1 MSPSLYLGCTITD
14 DLSEGL
20 SEFNKSLEEA
30 RVNALTEIAALDTLF
45 KDLSTVEARATLT
58 VGTAPLDNQIV
69 WGAVAA
75 GEDGNKIAVFYEY
88 LGPLVAGGFI
98 ARPESSTVVGTTIHL
113 ILPVAADATI
123 DATRPVNLC
132 LPTWMSNP
140 AVAALVTGTLPGGG
154 TGLPDPSGM
163 LYLTGGKGSPLPD
176 SETHANAVSR
186 VFGKQS
192 YPSFLKSVAV
202 PALETATD
210 AISFVEGLDSK
221 SIFVGGKLFFV
232 DGTNLVGIN
241 KLYQLVGK
249 DLTILKELLAG
260 MAVLAELPYLVVTE
274 NVSTTSYELICNFM
288 QPIVTVVET
297 YRAFDKNLQ
306 ATATSWG
313 VGVGLLNPYLF
324 WSAAITTGAAS
335 STKLQTLGIPPEYWA
350 SIFNGTTPTQ
360 SNSSQVKPPPSYTV
374 EDPALLTKLGLTD
387 AELVEL
393 LEKNVDG
400 IKLTSTVKEL
410 ADKFSKLASVRRDTL
425 ANGLKSKVKTP
436 LALAQ
441 AANLGKTF
449 SDSNRLNELA
459 TRGKACARL
468 DANSPK
474 IPSLQLPDLP
484 SANLPD
490 ASQKLEAAFGALSS
504 GISSALKVFDHVFDA
519 LKKVITAP
527 LNKIQNL
534 SSLAENL
541 FNNSLAKCL
550 LGSEAAS
557 GSIDFSKM
565 GPGTGMGSGGLADG
579 PTPGIGGL
587 PLPKDMFA
595 KFMSMLAAKLEQTIN
610 TAFAK
615 VFAAISVPLCM
626 AMQLLTALTSMA
638 ALDLGS
644 LNPCKKNTDLNGKC
658 PPAGV
663 QELLNESSLLGP
675 SLTGMNQLS
684 GETLTSSST
693 EVSQKLIE
701 MTGQLRSYTVTVK
714 DTITRGIQT
723 IVDEVSLSIQT
734 KLKFVDEIFAAIKE
748 LTRDGQNLKNTMT
761 ETSNSQNACMPPS
774 VGLLSDTITNYIGGG
789 QMVP

>member
-1 MSPSLYLGCTITD
+1 MPPSLYLGCTITD

-20 SEFNKSLEEA
+20 SQFNKSLEEA
-30 RVNALTEIAALDTLF
+30 RVDALTEIGALDTLL
-45 KDLSTVEARATLT
+45 KDLSTVEAKATLT
-58 VGTAPLDNQIV
+58 VGTVPLDNQIV
-69 WGAVAA
+69 WEAVTA

-88 LGPLVAGGFI
+88 LGPLVAGGGFV
-98 ARPESSTVVGTTIHL
+98 ARPESSTVVGITIHL
-113 ILPVAADATI
+113 ILPVAANATI
-123 DATRPVNLC
+123 DATRPVSLC

-140 AVAALVTGTLPGGG
+140 AVAALVTGTLTLPG
-154 TGLPDPSGM
+154 TGLPAPSGM
-163 LYLTGGKGSPLPD
+163 LYLVGGKSSPLPN
-176 SETHANAVSR
+176 SETHANGVSR

-192 YPSFLKSVAV
+192 YPSLLKSLAV
-202 PALETATD
+202 PALETAAD
-210 AISFVEGLDSK
+210 AIAFVEGLDSK

-232 DGTNLVGIN
+232 EGTNLTGIN
-241 KLYQLVGK
+241 KLYQLTNK
-249 DLTILKELLAG
+249 NLTVLKKLLAS
-260 MAVLAELPYLVVTE
+260 MAVLADLPYLVATE
-274 NVSTTSYELICNFM
+274 NVSTTSYELICNLM
-288 QPIVTVVET
+288 QPLVTIVET

-306 ATATSWG
+306 VTAGQWG

-324 WSAAITTGAAS
+324 WSAAITTGVAS

-350 SIFNGTTPTQ
+350 DIFNGTTPTQ
-360 SNSSQVKPPPSYTV
+360 SNTSQVKPPVSYTV
-374 EDPALLTKLGLTD
+374 EDPLLLTKLSLTD
-387 AELVEL
+387 VELVEL

-400 IKLTSTVKEL
+400 IRVITTVKDL
-410 ADKFSKLASVRRDTL
+410 ANKFSKLAAVRRDTL
-425 ANGLKSKVKTP
+425 TNGLKNKVKAP
-436 LALAQ
+436 LALVQ
-441 AANLGKTF
+441 AADLGKTF
-449 SDSNRLNELA
+449 NDSNRLSELA

-468 DANSPK
+468 SANSPK
-474 IPSLQLPDLP
+474 LPSAQLPDLP

-504 GISSALKVFDHVFDA
+504 GVSSALKVFDHVFDA

-550 LGSEAAS
+550 LGAEAAS
-557 GSIDFSKM
+557 GSIDFAAM

-579 PTPGIGGL
+579 PTPSIGGL

-595 KFMSMLAAKLEQTIN
+595 KFMSMLVAKLEQAIN
-610 TAFAK
+610 SAFAK

-638 ALDLGS
+638 SIDLGS
-644 LNPCKKNTDLNGKC
+644 LNPCKKNADLNGKC

-663 QELLNESSLLGP
+663 QELINESSLLGP
-675 SLTGMNQLS
+675 SLEGMSQLS
-684 GETLTSSST
+684 GETLTSSSA
-693 EVSQKLIE
+693 EVSQKLMA

-723 IVDEVSLSIQT
+723 IVDEVSLSIET

-748 LTRDGQNLKNTMT
+748 LTGDGQNLKNTM
-761 ETSNSQNACMPPS
+761 EEASSSQNACTPPS
-774 VGLLSDTITNYIGGG
+774 VGLLSDTITRYIG
-789 QMVP
+789 M